1 MLGVDLDLN
10 LPNPITNVWGISAIT
25 PGVFADAGW
34 IENDSLR
41 TDAGIKFDVNIL
53 SWLPSQLRG
62 VAEEYDKI
70 PAVAVNFP
78 LFESLPLDGKPD
90 VAFRWTI
97 SIGAS
102 F

>member
-1 MLGVDLDLN
+1 
-10 LPNPITNVWGISAIT
+10 
-25 PGVFADAGW
+25 
-34 IENDSLR
+34 
-41 TDAGIKFDVNIL
+41 VNIL

-70 PAVAVNFP
+70 PTIAVNFP
-78 LFESLPLDGKPD
+78 LYENLPLDGKPNF
-90 VAFRWTI
+90 AFRWAV